1 MQQQHR
7 KRKHKSRNPARLIA
21 RINQR
26 IVSIYGPGTSDSLAL
41 MRCVLDVKRVTRC
54 FAWILTGVIA
64 LAGCDAPRP
73 ANAPIAAQDLTKGY
87 RLQRVKA
94 DPDNPGDVLVILTL
108 SGGGTR
114 AAALA
119 FGTMEA
125 LRDVKLK
132 IGGRSRTLLD
142 EVDVINAVSGGS
154 IVAGYYAVHRE
165 GLFRDFESRF
175 LKRDVERQIRAEVLA
190 NLPRLAQPQF
200 SRGELL
206 AEYFDRELFEGA
218 TYSDLARGSMRPYVV
233 INASALATGAR
244 FPFTQGQFDLL
255 CSDLGSVSVARAVA
269 ASAALPP
276 FFGAITL
283 DNFAGSCGP
292 VSLPGIAARSE
303 ATTPARVVRLEEAR
317 TYLERSRRPHVH
329 LVDGGLIDNL
339 GLRVAGDFAVEQG
352 GFFELVEALGY
363 RDVSHVVFISVNAE
377 TASNHAI
384 DQNANTPSFLQTLNA
399 LKLPGSAHSSEVA
412 EQLRASFDGWRN
424 DVRKARQGTSGAV
437 GGASAAGGEGPQF
450 YFIDI
455 SLQGIADDN
464 ERDSFQT
471 IPTALTLDAAT
482 VDRLRAVARKRLLE
496 SPDFKRLAADLGT

>member
-1 MQQQHR
+1 
-7 KRKHKSRNPARLIA
+7 
-21 RINQR
+21 
-26 IVSIYGPGTSDSLAL
+26 
-41 MRCVLDVKRVTRC
+41 MRGTRC
-54 FAWILTGVIA
+54 LAWILAGAMV
-64 LAGCDAPRP
+64 LAGCDAQRP
-73 ANAPIAAQDLTKGY
+73 ANAPVAVQDLTTGY

-119 FGTMEA
+119 YGTMEA
-125 LRDVKLK
+125 LRDVTLK
-132 IGGRSRTLLD
+132 IGGRSRRLLD

-154 IVAGYYAVHRE
+154 VVAGYYAIHRD

-206 AEYFDRELFEGA
+206 AEYFDRELFGGA
-218 TYSDLARGSMRPYVV
+218 TYGDLARGSMRPYVV

-255 CSDLGSVSVARAVA
+255 CSDLGSVSVGRAVA

-292 VSLPGIAARSE
+292 VSLPGITARID
-303 ATTPARVVRLEEAR
+303 ATTPTRVVRLEEAR
-317 TYLERSRRPHVH
+317 TYLDRSRRPHVH

-339 GLRVAGDFAVEQG
+339 GLRVAGDFAVEHG

-363 RDVSHVVFISVNAE
+363 GDVSHVVFISVNAE

-384 DQNANTPSFLQTLNA
+384 DQKANTPNFLQTLNA

-412 EQLRASFDGWRN
+412 EQLRASFEGWRTE
-424 DVRKARQGTSGAV
+424 VRKARQRTRG
-437 GGASAAGGEGPQF
+437 AAGAMDGAGAKDAEGAKNAAVREDEAGPKF

-455 SLQGIADDN
+455 SLQGIADES
-464 ERDSFQT
+464 ERNSFQT

-482 VDRLRAVARKRLLE
+482 VDRLRAVARKLLLG
-496 SPDFKRLAADLGT
+496 SPDFKKLAADLGS

>member
-1 MQQQHR
+1 MHTCPR
-7 KRKHKSRNPARLIA
+7 SRNQRLA
-21 RINQR
+21 
-26 IVSIYGPGTSDSLAL
+26 P
-41 MRCVLDVKRVTRC
+41 MRSVLDTMLGTRC
-54 FAWILTGVIA
+54 LAWILAGAIV
-64 LAGCDAPRP
+64 LVGCDARRP
-73 ANAPIAAQDLTKGY
+73 ANAPIATQDLAKGY

-119 FGTMEA
+119 YGTMEA
-125 LRDVKLK
+125 LRDVKLRM
-132 IGGRSRTLLD
+132 GGRSRSLLD

-175 LKRDVERQIRAEVLA
+175 LKRDVERQIRAEVFA
-190 NLPRLAQPQF
+190 NLLRLAQPQF

-206 AEYFDRELFEGA
+206 AEYFDRELFDGA
-218 TYSDLARGSMRPYVV
+218 TYSDLARGNMRPYVV

-244 FPFTQGQFDLL
+244 FPFTQAQFDLL
-255 CSDLGSVSVARAVA
+255 CSDLGSVSVGRAVA

-276 FFGAITL
+276 FFGAITI
-283 DNFAGSCGP
+283 DSFAGSCGP
-292 VSLPGIAARSE
+292 VSLPGIAAKID
-303 ATTPARVVRLEEAR
+303 ATTPTRVVRLEEAR
-317 TYLERSRRPHVH
+317 TYLDRSRRPHVH

-339 GLRVAGDFAVEQG
+339 GLRVAGDFAVEHG

-384 DQNANTPSFLQTLNA
+384 DQNANTPNFFQTMNA

-424 DVRKARQGTSGAV
+424 DVRKARQGASGAA
-437 GGASAAGGEGPQF
+437 GRTGGEGPKF
-450 YFIDI
+450 YFIDV
-455 SLQGIADDN
+455 SLQGIADEG
-464 ERDSFQT
+464 ERNSFQT
-471 IPTALTLDAAT
+471 IPTTLTLDAAT
-482 VDRLRAVARKRLLE
+482 VDRLRAVARKLLLE
-496 SPDFKRLAADLGT
+496 SPDFKKLAADLGS

>member
-1 MQQQHR
+1 MH
-7 KRKHKSRNPARLIA
+7 HVFDAM
-21 RINQR
+21 
-26 IVSIYGPGTSDSLAL
+26 PGI
-41 MRCVLDVKRVTRC
+41 RY
-54 FAWILTGVIA
+54 FAWL
-64 LAGCDAPRP
+64 LACAFVLVGCDAPHP
-73 ANAPIAAQDLTKGY
+73 VNTPIATQDLTKGY

-119 FGTMEA
+119 YGTMEA
-125 LRDVKLK
+125 LRDVKLRM
-132 IGGRSRTLLD
+132 GGRSRRLLD

-154 IVAGYYAVHRE
+154 IVAAYYAVHRE

-175 LKRDVERQIRAEVLA
+175 LKRDVERQIRAEVFA

-206 AEYFDRELFEGA
+206 AEYFDRELFNGA
-218 TYSDLARGSMRPYVV
+218 TYSDLARGSMRPFVV

-244 FPFTQGQFDLL
+244 FPFTQAQFDLL
-255 CSDLGSVSVARAVA
+255 CSDLSSVSVARAVA

-276 FFGAITL
+276 FFGAITI
-283 DNFAGSCGP
+283 DSYAGSCGP
-292 VSLPGIAARSE
+292 VMLPGIADE
-303 ATTPARVVRLEEAR
+303 TTPTRVVRLEEAR
-317 TYLERSRRPHVH
+317 TYLDRSRRPYVH

-352 GFFELVEALGY
+352 GFFELVDALGY
-363 RDVSHVVFISVNAE
+363 RNVSHVVFISVNAE

-384 DQNANTPSFLQTLNA
+384 DQNANTPNFLQTLNA

-412 EQLRASFDGWRN
+412 EQLRASFEGWRN
-424 DVRKARQGTSGAV
+424 EVRKARRRTSV
-437 GGASAAGGEGPQF
+437 AAGTTSGEGPQF
-450 YFIDI
+450 YFIDV
-455 SLQGIADDN
+455 SLQAIVDES
-464 ERDSFQT
+464 ERNSFQS

-482 VDRLRAVARKRLLE
+482 VDRLRAVARKLLLA
-496 SPDFKRLAADLGT
+496 SPDFRKLIADLGN